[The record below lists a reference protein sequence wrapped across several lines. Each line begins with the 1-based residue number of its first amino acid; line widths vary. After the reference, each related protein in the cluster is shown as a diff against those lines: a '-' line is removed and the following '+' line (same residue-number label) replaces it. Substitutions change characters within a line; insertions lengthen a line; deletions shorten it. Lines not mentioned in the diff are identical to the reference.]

1 MNVGNTSLLLKI
13 QNSLAESTNV
23 TVKHTEKLASG
34 IRINR
39 AGDDAAG
46 LKISEKM
53 RSQIR
58 GLDMA
63 LDNATDGISMIQTA
77 EGGLSAIGDLLQR
90 MSELS
95 IKAVNGIH
103 TDEDLRNIQS
113 EYE

>member
-1 MNVGNTSLLLKI
+1 
-13 QNSLAESTNV
+13 
-23 TVKHTEKLASG
+23 
-34 IRINR
+34 
-39 AGDDAAG
+39 
-46 LKISEKM
+46 
-53 RSQIR
+53 
-58 GLDMA
+58 MA